1 LEANISINYFAIS
14 SELIV
19 VFTIIATIFF
29 DLLLPRKS
37 KFYVALVALLGSLV
51 SLIPL
56 IFQWVNYENALVLFE
71 GSYIVDKFSLI
82 LKGLFILVTYLTFLL
97 SINFIESDRYYQ
109 GEYYYLLLSSLLG
122 ALVVASSRDMLTLFI
137 GIELAS
143 APMFLL
149 SGWKKGDQ
157 KSNEGAIKFFLLGVL
172 SASLILYGFSLLY
185 GLTGELIFSEISKI
199 LLVKNL
205 STSPAAL
212 LSAMLILAGIGFK
225 ISVVPFHSWA
235 PDTYEGSP
243 LPVTAYLSVSSKATG
258 FVALMIILT
267 KIYPESGSSW
277 GIVLVIIS
285 GLTMFIGNLSALQ
298 QSNPVRLL
306 AYSSIAQAGFIL
318 APLAISGISGDYE
331 DGIYASVTYLI
342 IYAFMNLGAFLVVNV
357 LINTS
362 GSNDIYEWGGLSKHQ
377 PLTAIFATVF
387 FFSLAGIPPLGGWF
401 AKFVVFRSLLSSGEI
416 FGITL
421 AVIGAINAV
430 IGLVFYA
437 RISKIIW
444 MDAPSE
450 NITVTTKNTLLSPLK
465 VVGFISLAI
474 TFMAGIFPNLFSYL
488 GNAASLFLNS

>member
-1 LEANISINYFAIS
+1 M
-14 SELIV
+14 
-19 VFTIIATIFF
+19 
-29 DLLLPRKS
+29 PRRS
-37 KFYVALVALLGSLV
+37 KFYIALVALLGSLI
-51 SLIPL
+51 SFLPL
-56 IFQWVNYENALVLFE
+56 IFQWVNYENPIILFE
-71 GSYIVDKFSLI
+71 GSYVIDKFSII

-122 ALVVASSRDMLTLFI
+122 ALVVTSSRDMLTLFI

-199 LLVKNL
+199 LLVNNL

-212 LSAMLILAGIGFK
+212 LSVMLILAGIGFK

-267 KIYPESGSSW
+267 KVFPDSGSSW
-277 GIVLVIIS
+277 GIVLVFIS

-318 APLAISGISGDYE
+318 APLAVAGISGDYA

-362 GSNDIYEWGGLSKHQ
+362 GSNDIYN
-377 PLTAIFATVF
+377 
-387 FFSLAGIPPLGGWF
+387 
-401 AKFVVFRSLLSSGEI
+401 GE
-416 FGITL
+416 
-421 AVIGAINAV
+421 A
-430 IGLVFYA
+430 
-437 RISKIIW
+437 
-444 MDAPSE
+444 
-450 NITVTTKNTLLSPLK
+450 
-465 VVGFISLAI
+465 
-474 TFMAGIFPNLFSYL
+474 
-488 GNAASLFLNS
+488 

>member
-1 LEANISINYFAIS
+1 MEANISINYFAIS

-19 VFTIIATIFF
+19 VFTIIGTIFF

-37 KFYVALVALLGSLV
+37 KFYVALVALLGSLI
-51 SLIPL
+51 SFIPL
-56 IFQWVNYENALVLFE
+56 IFQWVNYENPLILFE
-71 GSYIVDKFSLI
+71 GSYVVDKFSLI

-97 SINFIESDRYYQ
+97 SINFIESDKYYQ

-185 GLTGELIFSEISKI
+185 GLTGELIFSEISKV

-205 STSPAAL
+205 STSPATL

-267 KIYPESGSSW
+267 KIFPDSGSSW
-277 GIVLVIIS
+277 GVVLVLIS
-285 GLTMFIGNLSALQ
+285 GMTMFIGNLSALQ

-318 APLAISGISGDYE
+318 APLAIAGISGDYA
-331 DGIYASVTYLI
+331 DGVYASVTYLI
-342 IYAFMNLGAFLVVNV
+342 I
-357 LINTS
+357 
-362 GSNDIYEWGGLSKHQ
+362 
-377 PLTAIFATVF
+377 
-387 FFSLAGIPPLGGWF
+387 AGIPPLGGWF

-421 AVIGAINAV
+421 AVIGAVNAV

-450 NITVTTKNTLLSPLK
+450 NITITTRNTLLSPLK
-465 VVGFISLAI
+465 VVGFISLVI
-474 TFMAGIFPNLFSYL
+474 TLIAGIFPNLFSYL
-488 GNAASLFLNS
+488 GNASALFFNS